1 MGGKGSGPRRA
12 RPGITAYWAKFTPEQ
27 RSIEMKRRQALA
39 KKRGGARW
47 SKHTNKREIP
57 STESPFVEEVS
68 PAIASSSRSLKA
80 LLADLE
86 NVVSE
91 LKTMFGV

>member
-1 MGGKGSGPRRA
+1 MGGKGSSRRHL
-12 RPGITAYWAKFTPEQ
+12 GIVAYWAKFTPEQ
-27 RSIEMKRRQALA
+27 RSQMMIQRRAKAKRKLIARL
-39 KKRGGARW
+39 RG
-47 SKHTNKREIP
+47 REAP
-57 STESPFVEEVS
+57 STESPFEEAS
-68 PAIASSSRSLKA
+68 PAITSSSRSLKA